1 MLVASVPDPSEAGPD
16 CPMCLMSG
24 HVSLVVQHDVRQPD
38 VVGGHVQVLDSA
50 VVGGVP
56 LELVVDPLLG
66 CYSVM
71 S

>member
-38 VVGGHVQVLDSA
+38 VGGGHVEAVPPAVLL
-50 VVGGVP
+50 GVP
-56 LELVVDPLLG
+56 PKPK
-66 CYSVM
+66 SK
-71 S
+71 

>member
-38 VVGGHVQVLDSA
+38 VGGGHVESVHPAVLL
-50 VVGGVP
+50 GVP
-56 LELVVDPLLG
+56 PKHK
-66 CYSVM
+66 SK
-71 S
+71 